1 MIPSLFKGG
10 SRRRLGRHVPGK
22 IDQLFPFLCI
32 NSLSLLAWRK
42 SAFDI
47 SPFDMY
53 LVADNDELSFQ
64 N

>member
-1 MIPSLFKGG
+1 M
-10 SRRRLGRHVPGK
+10 PGK

-32 NSLSLLAWRK
+32 NSLSLLAWRN

-53 LVADNDELSFQ
+53 LVADDDELSFQ